1 MDKHSPAKVA
11 TLADACRVEQPK
23 DRQIVLVLQGGGA
36 LGSFQSG
43 IYERLD
49 ELGVDVTWVAG
60 ISIGA
65 VNAAIIA
72 GNPPGR
78 RAERLRFGSHE
89 GEASAARHAQLI
101 ELCAAGDA
109 DAAARLTEQ
118 IWQTLTA
125 DLPSSTVE
133 QDTA

>member
-1 MDKHSPAKVA
+1 M
-11 TLADACRVEQPK
+11 L
-23 DRQIVLVLQGGGA
+23 
-36 LGSFQSG
+36 
-43 IYERLD
+43 
-49 ELGVDVTWVAG
+49 
-60 ISIGA
+60 
-65 VNAAIIA
+65 
-72 GNPPGR
+72 R